1 MPHELDPWFE
11 HAVNCCAFLAWR
23 LSTQGASIHFRSN
36 GYEFRQPED
45 GDIYTIL
52 KYLAL
57 VYPQRADAPE
67 APLDDTSYKIVFTP
81 SPRAFRD
88 AGWMQARMLG
98 PDVLPVPAGGT
109 DAESAADDPP
119 KPEPV
124 RTSVT
129 VVEKISAETP
139 ANVTVLDSTALQQ
152 SPGTN
157 LDDRLRDVPGFS
169 LFRRSS
175 SLVANPTTQGI
186 SLRGIGSSGASRTLV
201 LWDGIPANDPF
212 GGWVYWTQFVPDEIG
227 SVEISRGA
235 ATSVF
240 GDRAMSGAIGIFSRQ
255 PEKLH
260 VLAEYE
266 FGNEDT
272 HDISAGFSRAWSSLA
287 ISGSARAFTST
298 ATTSCPPPF
307 AAPQTRAP
315 TCGS

>member
-1 MPHELDPWFE
+1 MCRTRLDAWFE

-67 APLDDTSYKIVFTP
+67 GPLNDASYKIVFTP

-88 AGWMQARMLG
+88 AGWMQARLLG
-98 PDVLPVPAGGT
+98 PDVLPVPAGGADPDSPT
-109 DAESAADDPP
+109 DDQT

-124 RTSVT
+124 RTSIT

-139 ANVTVLDSTALQQ
+139 ANVTTLDSTALQQ

-169 LFRRSS
+169 LFRSVPPAWSPTPPPRASRCAASGLPAPAARSS
-175 SLVANPTTQGI
+175 CGMAFPPTI
-186 SLRGIGSSGASRTLV
+186 PSAAGSTGRS
-201 LWDGIPANDPF
+201 
-212 GGWVYWTQFVPDEIG
+212 
-227 SVEISRGA
+227 
-235 ATSVF
+235 
-240 GDRAMSGAIGIFSRQ
+240 
-255 PEKLH
+255 
-260 VLAEYE
+260 
-266 FGNEDT
+266 
-272 HDISAGFSRAWSSLA
+272 
-287 ISGSARAFTST
+287 
-298 ATTSCPPPF
+298 SCPTKSAAWRF
-307 AAPQTRAP
+307 RAAPPPASSATAP
-315 TCGS
+315 